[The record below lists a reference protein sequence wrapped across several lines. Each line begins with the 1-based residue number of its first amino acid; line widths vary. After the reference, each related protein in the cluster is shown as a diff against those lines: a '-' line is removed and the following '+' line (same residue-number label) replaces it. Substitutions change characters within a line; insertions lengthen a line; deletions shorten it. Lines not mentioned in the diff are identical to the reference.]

1 MQGTLNN
8 VTHKIAAPPRLSREI
23 SFGTV
28 PQKVISGTSGER
40 TPSLNKS
47 VCSLLS
53 NYKKKRDSN
62 KQEKQPEPSVSAP
75 SLRLFDPA

>member
-28 PQKVISGTSGER
+28 PQKVISSTSGER

-53 NYKKKRDSN
+53 NYKKRGSN
-62 KQEKQPEPSVSAP
+62 KQEKQPKPSISAP
-75 SLRLFDPA
+75 SL